1 LLIQEVNMIS
11 TGMTRFTPNLMK
23 QMLVGFD
30 SFFDGIDSYQQY
42 PPYNLVKSDDD
53 NYKIEMALAGFKK
66 EDINITLDDSTLI
79 IEGKNTLEDERY
91 IHRGL
96 ASRQFKR
103 MWTLDK
109 HMEIKDAQM
118 SDGILCVKIKR
129 NLPEE
134 MRPKKIKIK

>member
-1 LLIQEVNMIS
+1 MIS

-30 SFFDGIDSYQQY
+30 DFFDGIDSYQHY

-66 EDINITLDDSTLI
+66 DDINITLDNSTLI
-79 IEGKNTLEDERY
+79 IEGKNKVEDEQY

-109 HMEIKDAQM
+109 HMEINDAQM
-118 SDGILCVKIKR
+118 NDGILCVKIKR
-129 NLPEE
+129 NLP
-134 MRPKKIKIK
+134 

>member
-1 LLIQEVNMIS
+1 MLIQEVNMIS

-30 SFFDGIDSYQQY
+30 DFFDGIDSYQHY

-66 EDINITLDDSTLI
+66 EDINITLDNSTLI
-79 IEGKNTLEDERY
+79 IEGKNKVEDEQY

-96 ASRQFKR
+96 ASRQFKG

-118 SDGILCVKIKR
+118 NDGILCVKIKR

>member
-1 LLIQEVNMIS
+1 MLIQEVNMIS

>member
-1 LLIQEVNMIS
+1 
-11 TGMTRFTPNLMK
+11 
-23 QMLVGFD
+23 MLVGFD

-109 HMEIKDAQM
+109 HMEINDAQM
-118 SDGILCVKIKR
+118 NDGILCVKIKR